1 MKARVPK
8 QGMTAVAAVIF
19 GFLLGYGTNVA
30 KNAQAAGDTAQTT
43 ADQRSYFGAYGGLIF
58 WVAGV
63 KPGSPADQAGI
74 RAGDQLR
81 RYARRVG
88 GGQVSLE
95 DIELLDPGQEA
106 LVYGWRGKCDKG
118 RLSGEDILE
127 IVTLAPRPRTVGNG
141 K

>member
-1 MKARVPK
+1 MKAKGLK
-8 QGMTAVAAVIF
+8 QLITVVAAVIF

-30 KNAQAAGDTAQTT
+30 KNAQTAGDTAQRT
-43 ADQRSYFGAYGGLIF
+43 AEPRSYFGAYGGLVF

-74 RAGDQLR
+74 RAGDELR

-95 DIELLDPGQEA
+95 DIELQDPGQQL
-106 LVYGWRGKCDKG
+106 LVYGSHRKCESG
-118 RLSGEDILE
+118 RLSGESILE
-127 IVTLAPRPRTVGNG
+127 IVTLAPRPSE

>member
-1 MKARVPK
+1 MRAKVLK
-8 QGMTAVAAVIF
+8 QLITVVAALIF

-30 KNAQAAGDTAQTT
+30 KNAQAAGDTARTT
-43 ADQRSYFGAYGGLIF
+43 AEPRSYFGAYGGLVF
-58 WVAGV
+58 WVAWV

-74 RAGDQLR
+74 RAGDGLR

-95 DIELLDPGQEA
+95 EIELQDPGQQV
-106 LVYGWRGKCDKG
+106 LVYGSRRKCDSG

-127 IVTLAPRPRTVGNG
+127 IVTLGPRPGG